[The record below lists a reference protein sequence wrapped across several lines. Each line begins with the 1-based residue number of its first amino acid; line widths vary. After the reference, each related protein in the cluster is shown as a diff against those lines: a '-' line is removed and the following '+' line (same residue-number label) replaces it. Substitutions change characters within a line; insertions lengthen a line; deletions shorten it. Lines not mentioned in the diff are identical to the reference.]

1 MASVPDAFQVA
12 VIGGGITGASAA
24 NHLAAAGFSTVLLER
39 SDFASGTSGRS
50 SRLQHCGLTYLTPGR
65 SIWNFLLHPRMA
77 LEHLE
82 LARRAMR
89 DRSRF
94 VKATPERVRP
104 IKFHVPLYRRD
115 RVPYWKALLGFRLLE
130 FLDKGGVSL
139 EFERLSAGQAAAE
152 PALRGLRDRRDLTG
166 VVRFTEYQF
175 DWPERICLDTILH
188 ARDCGAV
195 VRNYA
200 DVTRLTAREGGGWRL
215 EVADKRDGTT
225 QTILADCVVNAT
237 GAWVDELGAQ
247 SGLALPT
254 VNQGLKGTNVA
265 VRLPPEFRGLAFETT
280 LADGNPFYV
289 IPWRDLHYFGPRDEP
304 CTPSAEGFR
313 ADEQTILRLID
324 DFKSVFPGVPLSRG
338 DVLYSWAGVR
348 PRTARARHPDGC
360 EAVLLHDMGKAGAP
374 GYFIYTGGL
383 LMTHRAAG
391 AQIAKAIAGRLKPA
405 RPGQPVCFAARPLPA
420 DNSGSSLTSGGETVS
435 VAQLRSIAGHEQI
448 RHLDD
453 LMFRRTP
460 LGWSERMGLDV
471 AHAVAEAIADIMGWS
486 SRDIAREVERY
497 EALVAQ
503 QFGMEPACT

>member
-1 MASVPDAFQVA
+1 MAMPADFQVA

-65 SIWNFLLHPRMA
+65 SIWNFLLHPLMA

-94 VKATPERVRP
+94 VRASPGQVRP
-104 IKFHVPLYRRD
+104 ISFNVPLYRKEGI
-115 RVPYWKALLGFRLLE
+115 PPWKAKLGFRLLE
-130 FLDKGGVSL
+130 LLDRGGVSL
-139 EFERLSAGQAAAE
+139 DFQQLGARQAALE
-152 PALRGLRDRRDLTG
+152 PALRGLHDGGDLTG
-166 VVRFTEYQF
+166 VIRFTEYQF
-175 DWPERICLDTILH
+175 DWPERICLDAVLH

-200 DVTRLTAREGGGWRL
+200 EVAAIAAAPNGGWHL
-215 EVADKRDGTT
+215 EVVDKRDGDTH
-225 QTILADCVVNAT
+225 TIFADCVVNAT
-237 GAWVDELGAQ
+237 GAWADELTKA
-247 SGLALPT
+247 SGLTLPT

-289 IPWRDLHYFGPRDEP
+289 IPWRNLHYFGPRDAP
-304 CTPSAEGFR
+304 CSPSPEGFR
-313 ADEQTILRLID
+313 ADEQTIVDLVE
-324 DFKSVFPGVPLSRG
+324 DFRSVFPGVPLSRD

-348 PRTARARHPDGC
+348 PRTARFGHPDGC
-360 EAVLLHDMGKAGAP
+360 EAVLLHDMAKAGAP
-374 GYFIYTGGL
+374 GYFIHTGGL
-383 LMTHRAAG
+383 LMTHRHAG
-391 AQIAKAIAGRLKPA
+391 ASIAKAVSRRLKPA
-405 RPGQPVCFAARPLPA
+405 CSGQPVRYVSRTLPTDPSSQPL
-420 DNSGSSLTSGGETVS
+420 STGGTSVS
-435 VAQLRSIAGHEQI
+435 IAQLRFVAEHEQV

-471 AHAVAEAIADIMGWS
+471 AHAVAEAISDIMGWS
-486 SRDIAREVERY
+486 AREVAVEVDRY
-497 EALVAQ
+497 KALVAH
-503 QFGMEPACT
+503 QFGMELACD